1 MHFYAVFLTFFV
13 VFDSHFGPWTEQQR
27 GKKGGKREDGC
38 QKGPRR
44 VLGAILDGILGG
56 FGPLG
61 SSFGSHLEPLGPL
74 LGLFLASWEPL
85 GSLLG
90 AFFANL
96 KEFMFFGLLE
106 SFCVFLGSFF
116 TCFEALESNGMIWS
130 FETCFPTLL

>member
-13 VFDSHFGPWTEQQR
+13 VFGSHFGPWAEQ
-27 GKKGGKREDGC
+27 KGGKKRGKNEDGC

-44 VLGAILDGILGG
+44 VLGAILDAILGG

-61 SSFGSHLEPLGPL
+61 SSFGSHLEPLGAL

-85 GSLLG
+85 RSLLG

-96 KEFMFFGLLE
+96 HGIY
-106 SFCVFLGSFF
+106 VF
-116 TCFEALESNGMIWS
+116 
-130 FETCFPTLL
+130 